1 MTELVWGTPI
11 NLGPPINTPSNDGHP
26 SISLDGLTLFF
37 SSDRPGGYGSR
48 DLWVTTRSAT
58 SEPWSEP
65 LNLGPTVN
73 SSSSDHGPSISAD
86 GLELFFQSNR
96 SGGQGDQDTWVT
108 TRTTTSDPWSEP
120 VNLGP
125 GLNGSASD
133 GVPDIS
139 ADGLMLFFRSYGE
152 GTYGLGDIWFS
163 RRATVEDEWDMPIH
177 PGPPVNT
184 AATDS
189 NPNVSADGSILYFH
203 SNRPGGFG
211 DYDLW
216 QAPIIPIVDFNGD
229 GIVDA
234 ADMCIM
240 VDHWGT
246 DEPLCDIGP
255 MPWGDGI
262 VDVQDLIILAEHLF
276 EGIPPVEPEEV
287 NVNEEDDG
295 RQVELEQG
303 QILVVTLKSNPTT
316 GYRWEQIETQESI
329 LEQMGEAEFKP
340 SETAGPPLVG
350 AGGWEIFRFKAISV
364 GEMTLQ
370 LVYHRPWEEGVEPL
384 KTFSL
389 QVVVR

>member
-1 MTELVWGTPI
+1 MKKTISLVLVLALGLAAEVANADFTFGTPTNLGPIVNSSSRDREPSISADSLSLYFSSDRPGGHGNYDIWITERQTTRQMTELVWGTPI
-11 NLGPPINTPSNDGHP
+11 NLGPPINTPSNDAHP

-37 SSDRPGGYGSR
+37 SSDRPGGYGER

-65 LNLGPTVN
+65 VNLGPTVN
-73 SSSSDHGPSISAD
+73 SSAEDRGPSISAD

-125 GLNGSASD
+125 GLNGPASD

-163 RRATVEDEWDMPIH
+163 RRATVEDDWDMPVH
-177 PGPPVNT
+177 LLPPVNT
-184 AATDS
+184 SSMDS
-189 NPNVSADGSILYFH
+189 NPNISADGYTLYFH
-203 SNRPGGFG
+203 SNRPGGRG
-211 DYDLW
+211 YDLW
-216 QAPIIPIVDFNGD
+216 QAPILSIVDLNGD

-234 ADMCIM
+234 VDMCIV

-262 VDVQDLIILAEHLF
+262 VDVQDLIVLAEHLF
-276 EGIPPVEPEEV
+276 EEIPPVE
-287 NVNEEDDG
+287 
-295 RQVELEQG
+295 
-303 QILVVTLKSNPTT
+303 
-316 GYRWEQIETQESI
+316 
-329 LEQMGEAEFKP
+329 
-340 SETAGPPLVG
+340 
-350 AGGWEIFRFKAISV
+350 
-364 GEMTLQ
+364 
-370 LVYHRPWEEGVEPL
+370 
-384 KTFSL
+384 
-389 QVVVR
+389 